1 MNRSSPSSA
10 AIHRLS
16 RRNFIQYGSIWISSS
31 VIAAYSNSNQP
42 STSNSR
48 LDKIIFA
55 TQWIVQSQHGGFY

>member
-1 MNRSSPSSA
+1 MNRSSPSST
-10 AIHRLS
+10 AIHCLS

-48 LDKIIFA
+48 LDKVIFG
-55 TQWIVQSQHGGFY
+55 T